1 MQRQLRNRDYP
12 YLPIDHLKMGLF
24 RSGLDRLS
32 LFCPVQAVYGG
43 RHPSP
48 QTRKPEKPRN
58 YNIEKPDFLKL

>member
-1 MQRQLRNRDYP
+1 
-12 YLPIDHLKMGLF
+12 MGLF

-48 QTRKPEKPRN
+48 QTRKPDKQKN

>member
-1 MQRQLRNRDYP
+1 MFSNARTVEKYI
-12 YLPIDHLKMGLF
+12 YSDHLKMGLF

-48 QTRKPEKPRN
+48 QTRKPDKQKNRET
-58 YNIEKPDFLKL
+58 II